1 MEGEIERLLTE
12 IERGRARLEG
22 LAQDPDAAA
31 ALLGEIG
38 SLVQQAQGELERA
51 RQAIRDADR

>member
-1 MEGEIERLLTE
+1 MDGEIERLLAE
-12 IERGRARLEG
+12 IEGGRRRLEG
-22 LAQDPDAAA
+22 MGVDPDAAA

-51 RQAIRDADR
+51 RQAIRDADS